1 MQLYYRPAE
10 LTVWHVNCA
19 RRAAAVLSP
28 AENLSAGHV
37 WYSRFMKKE
46 IMFFQ
51 HSDKN

>member
-19 RRAAAVLSP
+19 QRAAAVLSP
-28 AENLSAGHV
+28 AENLLAGHV
-37 WYSRFMKKE
+37 WYSLFMKKE
-46 IMFFQ
+46 MMYFQ